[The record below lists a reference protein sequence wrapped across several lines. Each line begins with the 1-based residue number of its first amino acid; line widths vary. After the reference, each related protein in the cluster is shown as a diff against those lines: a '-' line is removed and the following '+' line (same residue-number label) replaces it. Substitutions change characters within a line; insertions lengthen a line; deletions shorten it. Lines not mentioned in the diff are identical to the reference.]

1 MHQTF
6 ILTAMRAAAPRQE
19 ENGTLEGVLGTTGE
33 GVKDAQ
39 NVVVEYLKD
48 TGVYYRI

>member
-1 MHQTF
+1 MNVNF
-6 ILTAMRAAAPRQE
+6 
-19 ENGTLEGVLGTTGE
+19 EGVLGTTGE

-39 NVVVEYLKD
+39 DAVVEYLKD